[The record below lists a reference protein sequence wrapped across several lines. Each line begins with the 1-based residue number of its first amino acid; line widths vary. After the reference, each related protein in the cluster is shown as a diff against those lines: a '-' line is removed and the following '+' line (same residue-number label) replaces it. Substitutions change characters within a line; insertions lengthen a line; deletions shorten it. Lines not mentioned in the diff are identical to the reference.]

1 MIEKMKPSGIAW
13 IGDIPVGWDI
23 KKIKYVIQNDAD
35 GIKVGPF
42 GSALTNEVVSGEEGQ
57 YKIYGQANLIRKD
70 FNYGDNFVAEENYR
84 RLINYEVLPDDI
96 AVSMMGTI
104 GKCAVVPH
112 GIQPGIMDSHLI
124 KIRLSKKMNPRFF
137 EYIYESCVVYEQL
150 VVNSKGSIM
159 NGLNSTIVKS
169 VFLAVPSFS
178 EQTAISDFL
187 DAQCAKIDS
196 VIADIEKQIET
207 LQKYKKSLITEMVTN
222 GLDRS
227 VPMKDSGIEW
237 IGKIPAGWKTSRV
250 KYLIDGKHPY
260 PIGDGDHGMI
270 KADDYLDE
278 GIPYI
283 RVLNLTWG
291 DGLNLDNL
299 VFISDKMNAMI
310 KNSELRPNDI
320 LIAKTGAT
328 IGKTAIVP
336 ESLPISN
343 TTSHVGK
350 ITLPD
355 THCAKYFFYVMTS
368 NIVQKQIQDI
378 SAMQSTRPELGIEGM
393 RDLVVV
399 VPPLNTQQR
408 IADYLD
414 DRCTKT
420 DAILKTKIAQLEVVK
435 KRKAS
440 IIYEYVTGKKRVTEV
455 N

>member
-1 MIEKMKPSGIAW
+1 MTEKMKPSGFDYLGNIPASW
-13 IGDIPVGWDI
+13 DVKRFKYCVQICNGGEYADIEVEEGGYPVIGSGGEFARAS
-23 KKIKYVIQNDAD
+23 KYCYRGESVLLGRKGTVDKPLYVNDAFWCVD
-35 GIKVGPF
+35 TMFYTKAKQGMIPKFLYYCALCFRFDYYVTATALPSMTQKDL
-42 GSALTNEVVSGEEGQ
+42 GSEMIAVPPTNEQ
-57 YKIYGQANLIRKD
+57 QA
-70 FNYGDNFVAEENYR
+70 
-84 RLINYEVLPDDI
+84 I
-96 AVSMMGTI
+96 A
-104 GKCAVVPH
+104 
-112 GIQPGIMDSHLI
+112 
-124 KIRLSKKMNPRFF
+124 
-137 EYIYESCVVYEQL
+137 
-150 VVNSKGSIM
+150 
-159 NGLNSTIVKS
+159 
-169 VFLAVPSFS
+169 
-178 EQTAISDFL
+178 DFL
-187 DAQCAKIDS
+187 DIQCAKIDS

-207 LQKYKKSLITEMVTN
+207 LQKYKKSLITEAVTK
-222 GLDRS
+222 GLDQS
-227 VPMKDSGIEW
+227 VPMKDSGVKWVGEV
-237 IGKIPAGWKTSRV
+237 PVDWKVSRV
-250 KYLIDGKHPY
+250 KYLIDENHPY

-291 DGLNLDNL
+291 DGMNLDNL

-350 ITLPD
+350 ITLPH

-368 NIVQKQIQDI
+368 DVVQKQIQDI

-399 VPPLNTQQR
+399 VPPLATQER
-408 IADYLD
+408 IAEYLD
-414 DRCTKT
+414 ECCAKT
-420 DAILKTKIAQLEVVK
+420 DEILQTKKAQLDIMK
-435 KRKAS
+435 KHKAS

>member
-1 MIEKMKPSGIAW
+1 
-13 IGDIPVGWDI
+13 
-23 KKIKYVIQNDAD
+23 
-35 GIKVGPF
+35 
-42 GSALTNEVVSGEEGQ
+42 
-57 YKIYGQANLIRKD
+57 
-70 FNYGDNFVAEENYR
+70 
-84 RLINYEVLPDDI
+84 
-96 AVSMMGTI
+96 MGTI

-435 KRKAS
+435 KHKAS